1 MALQRGGERVFP
13 TELML
18 LKRRKNGLV
27 FPVFLTRENIQYCT
41 DVISIFQS
49 GIGKTSGEIDKEIRG
64 LESRS
69 ENHKIVR
76 ALALLIMR
84 KSSFVP
90 PSLVPAPEI
99 RDYLFRKARF
109 PAYRPEERE
118 AILRDAAAHFGVTPA
133 EIVAGMYG
141 DKETEQVM
149 ESFYRVDEDSLAKEF
164 NFEMLETLISKSTTI
179 SVRNI
184 AEWHELSTRARLA
197 GLGVEIIFEGGS
209 VREIRIGLPVAMRR
223 NRSTG
228 YSPFSEILK
237 FVISR
242 PTWSIEAQVSVENKS
257 WGRMDSLLLQLNES
271 ASFYLPGNLKPQDIP
286 VPQWASISRE
296 PVNAGG
302 KQFFPCFETSIT
314 GKPVQ
319 IFISGEATAQ
329 HDAVMF
335 SDLEKIGIEFVMV
348 SMNSTGHPHA
358 VRWVDFKGSMDWD
371 RLREYI
377 TSPGKGRKHVETK
390 ARSTKLEDEVD
401 PRTIEELKENIDKLY
416 PDSGRIIDYI
426 ESRGLVANRVLS
438 ALGYRVKWKGLDMI
452 VIR

>member
-1 MALQRGGERVFP
+1 MFP

-18 LKRRKNGLV
+18 LRRRKNGLV
-27 FPVFLTRENIQYCT
+27 FPVFLTRENTQYCT

-49 GIGKTSGEIDKEIRG
+49 GIGKTSGEIEREIRE

-90 PSLVPAPEI
+90 PSVIPAPEI
-99 RDYLFRKARF
+99 RDYLFRKSRF

-118 AILRDAAAHFGVTPA
+118 AILRDAATHFGVTPS

-141 DKETEQVM
+141 DKETELVM

-164 NFEMLETLISKSTTI
+164 NLEMLETLISKSNTI

-184 AEWHELSTRARLA
+184 AEWHELSTRARIA
-197 GLGVEIIFEGGS
+197 GLGVEIISEGGS
-209 VREIRIGLPVAMRR
+209 IREIRIELPAAMRR

-228 YSPFSEILK
+228 HSPFSEILR
-237 FVISR
+237 FLLSR

-271 ASFYLPGNLKPQDIP
+271 ASFYLPENLRPQDIQ
-286 VPQWASISRE
+286 VPQWASISRK
-296 PVNAGG
+296 PVSAGG
-302 KQFFPCFETSIT
+302 KQFFPCFETGIT
-314 GKPVQ
+314 GKHVY
-319 IFISGEATAQ
+319 IFISVEATSRR
-329 HDAVMF
+329 DAEVF
-335 SDLEKIGIEFVMV
+335 NDLDKSGIGFVMV
-348 SMNSTGHPHA
+348 SLNSTSHPHA
-358 VRWVDFKGSMDWD
+358 DMWIDFKGSMDWD
-371 RLREYI
+371 RLREII
-377 TSPGKGRKHVETK
+377 TSPGKGRIRAPAQ
-390 ARSTKLEDEVD
+390 ARSTKLEDEID

-438 ALGYRVKWKGLDMI
+438 ALGYRVKWKGLEMI

>member
-1 MALQRGGERVFP
+1 MFP

-18 LKRRKNGLV
+18 LRRRKNGQV

-49 GIGKTSGEIDKEIRG
+49 GIGKTSGEIDKQIRE

-90 PSLVPAPEI
+90 PSTIPAPEI
-99 RDYLFRKARF
+99 RDYLFRKSRF

-118 AILRDAAAHFGVTPA
+118 AILRDAAEHFGVTPA
-133 EIVAGMYG
+133 EIVSGMYG
-141 DKETEQVM
+141 DKETEQIM
-149 ESFYRVDEDSLAKEF
+149 ESFYRVDEESLAKEF
-164 NFEMLETLISKSTTI
+164 NMEMLETLVSKSTTI

-184 AEWHELSTRARLA
+184 TEWHELSTRARLA
-197 GLGVEIIFEGGS
+197 GLGVEIISEGGA
-209 VREIRIGLPVAMRR
+209 VREARIWPAAAMHR

-228 YSPFSEILK
+228 SSPFSEILK
-237 FVISR
+237 FVISK
-242 PTWSIEAQVSVENKS
+242 TAWAIEAQVSVENKS
-257 WGRMDSLLLQLNES
+257 WGRKDSLLLHLNES
-271 ASFYLPGNLKPQDIP
+271 ASFYLPENIRPQDIV
-286 VPQWASISRE
+286 VPQWASVSRK
-296 PVNAGG
+296 PVNAAG
-302 KQFFPCFETSIT
+302 KLVFPCFETGIT
-314 GKPVQ
+314 GKHVY
-319 IFISGEATAQ
+319 IFISVEATAQ
-329 HDAVMF
+329 HDAEMF
-335 SDLEKIGIEFVMV
+335 SDLEKSGIEFVIV
-348 SMNSTGHPHA
+348 SLNSAGHPHA
-358 VRWVDFKGSMDWD
+358 DRWVDFKGSMDWEK
-371 RLREYI
+371 LREII
-377 TSPGKGRKHVETK
+377 TNPGKVRIRAPAQ
-390 ARSTKLEDEVD
+390 ARSTKLEDEID

-426 ESRGLVANRVLS
+426 ESRGLVANRVLN